1 MRKTPLCCS
10 LLMMFSL
17 SGMTVGCAPEAKP
30 NKSDAAA
37 AKSTDDKKAA
47 DSTNGVDAKGT
58 DAKPADAAKPADTA
72 KMPVA
77 TKKKPKK
84 APSDSS
90 TIGGGVENVPAAGGV
105 EEKPETPGTPESPKD

>member
-17 SGMTVGCAPEAKP
+17 SGMIVGCAPEAKP
-30 NKSDAAA
+30 SKPDAAA
-37 AKSTDDKKAA
+37 AKSTDDKKPA
-47 DSTNGVDAKGT
+47 DTAKG
-58 DAKPADAAKPADTA
+58 DSKPADAAKPADTD

-90 TIGGGVENVPAAGGV
+90 TTGGGVETVPAAGGV
-105 EEKPETPGTPESPKD
+105 EEKPETPGTDAPKD

>member
-17 SGMTVGCAPEAKP
+17 SGLTVGCAPEAKP
-30 NKSDAAA
+30 NKSETAA
-37 AKSTDDKKAA
+37 AKSTDDKKPAE
-47 DSTNGVDAKGT
+47 STKGVDAKGT
-58 DAKPADAAKPADTA
+58 DTKPADAAKTA
-72 KMPVA
+72 EPVKVPVA